1 MRVFTGIVVSTKM
14 AKTVVVERVI
24 SRPHPLYMKTMRRR
38 RRLKAH
44 SDIPLKV
51 GDKIKVVPT
60 RPMSKEK
67 HFRVV
72 GKVV

>member
-1 MRVFTGIVVSTKM
+1 MRVITGIVVSNKM

-24 SRPHPLYMKTMRRR
+24 ARPHPLYIKTVRRR
-38 RRLKAH
+38 RRLKVH

-51 GDKIKVVPT
+51 GDKIKVVST
-60 RPMSKEK
+60 KPMSKEK
-67 HFRVV
+67 HFRAV

>member
-1 MRVFTGIVVSTKM
+1 MRVITGVVVSTKM

-24 SRPHPLYMKTMRRR
+24 ARSHPLYIKTVRRR

-44 SDIPLKV
+44 SDVPLKV
-51 GDKIKVVPT
+51 GDKVKVVPT
-60 RPMSKEK
+60 RPISKDK

-72 GKVV
+72 EKIA